1 MNKKS
6 HEQQTTKKNKREN
19 LLKPYFADMHIHI
32 GRDIYNHPVKITAAK
47 NLTLTNVL
55 RESSRRKGIHMI
67 GVIDSQAPAVQQ
79 EIKQLIEAGDAYEL
93 QEGGIRFEQVT
104 LLLGSEIEVY
114 DDRCQGPLHV
124 LCYFP
129 TLDKIEAFSEW
140 LTTKMKNITLSSQ
153 RYYGTAKELQYKVK
167 ELSGIFIP
175 AHIFTPFKSLYGKG
189 VKSSLKEI
197 LDPDL
202 IDGVELGLSSDT
214 QMADQIKELHD
225 YTFVSNSDAHS
236 LPKIAR
242 EYQEIL
248 MKEPSF
254 QEFYYA
260 LHQVKGRS
268 IQRNFGMN
276 PQLGKYHTTV
286 CVNCMKALSPKD
298 KKCFNCGS
306 NKIVKGVFDRIQE
319 LANVQDEEKE
329 RPPYI
334 YQVPLEYL
342 PKLGPK
348 TFEKLINAF
357 HTEMNVIHH
366 VPYDELVEVVSEKLA
381 DYIICNREGKMTIKA
396 GGGGKYGK
404 IENIE

>member
-1 MNKKS
+1 MVK
-6 HEQQTTKKNKREN
+6 EQQMTSKEE
-19 LLKPYFADMHIHI
+19 LKPYYADMHIHI

-79 EIKQLIEAGDAYEL
+79 EIRNLIENDKAYEL
-93 QEGGIRFEQVT
+93 QKGGIRFEQVT

-114 DDRCQGPLHV
+114 DEQCQGPLHV
-124 LCYFP
+124 LCFFP
-129 TLDKIEAFSEW
+129 TLDKIQTFSEW
-140 LTTKMKNITLSSQ
+140 LTGKMKNITLSSQ

-175 AHIFTPFKSLYGKG
+175 AHVFTPFKSLYGKG
-189 VKSSLKEI
+189 VKSSLKEV

-202 IDGVELGLSSDT
+202 IDGIELGLSSDT
-214 QMADQIKELHD
+214 NMADQIKELHD
-225 YTFVSNSDAHS
+225 YTFLSNSDAHS

-248 MKEPSF
+248 MEEPSF
-254 QEFYYA
+254 EEFYYA
-260 LHQVKGRS
+260 LHEVKGRK

-286 CVNCMKALSPKD
+286 CADCMEVLSPAD
-298 KKCFNCGS
+298 EKCYSCGS
-306 NKIVKGVFDRIQE
+306 KKVVKGVFDRIQE
-319 LANVQDEEKE
+319 LTDTQKGRGD

-348 TFEKLINAF
+348 TFDKLINAF
-357 HTEMNVIHH
+357 HTEMNIIHH
-366 VPYDELVEVVSEKLA
+366 VPYDELIEVVSEKLA
-381 DYIICNREGKMTIKA
+381 DYIIHNREGKMAIKA
-396 GGGGKYGK
+396 GGGGIYGK